1 MSINYRPLF
10 SEEPLNP
17 LQIPVRFTYIN
28 SNQPSK
34 NNRHYHLNFEFLYL
48 LKGKLVLTTEYGQQL
63 LTPQKIVIVP
73 PFLEHNV
80 KAIEYGPYEYL
91 LIEIQ
96 NYNLSFPDSRQA
108 DGTTSLCDDNLLLHP
123 TIKQIVSEL
132 TNTHLFKDEILQ
144 SFFNVLTCHLIAS
157 PSASETTQM
166 NHLQP
171 GIQLCKN
178 YIDHYFCDDIP
189 LFLLSEKS
197 QLSVYH
203 LSRTFKQQVGL
214 TPLQYI
220 THVRVDHAKQILK
233 QTNTSIQQI
242 AEESG
247 FKNSTYFSRVFKV
260 TTGLTPTHYRKKTH
274 SIRVES
280 DSISNRSN

>member
-1 MSINYRPLF
+1 MLINYRPLF

-17 LQIPVRFTYIN
+17 LQIPVRFTYVN
-28 SNQPSK
+28 SNQPLK
-34 NNRHYHLNFEFLYL
+34 NHLHYHFNFEFLYL

-63 LTPQKIVIVP
+63 LTSQKVVIVP

-80 KAIEYGPYEYL
+80 KATEYGPYEYL

-108 DGTTSLCDDNLLLHP
+108 DGTTSLCDENSLLHP

-132 TNTHLFKDEILQ
+132 TNTHLYKDEILQ
-144 SFFNVLTCHLIAS
+144 SFFNVLTCHLTAS
-157 PSASETTQM
+157 PRASKTTQM

-178 YIDHYFCDDIP
+178 YIDHYFCDELP

-197 QLSVYH
+197 QLSIYH

-214 TPLQYI
+214 TPLQYL
-220 THVRVDHAKQILK
+220 THVRVDHAKQTLK

-242 AEESG
+242 AEECG
-247 FKNSTYFSRVFKV
+247 FKNSTYFSQVFKV